1 MILGHLY
8 VVSTTLTRPPKDKLA
23 ICVCSERNL
32 FVWINTNPR
41 PHGVGQFKIVGNS
54 HNALTH
60 DSHLDCSRL
69 TTFLPAEL
77 QAAQDRGPIS
87 NALALAILEFLE
99 TDRPSTLTDG
109 HYGLLVAN
117 LKALV

>member
-23 ICVCSERNL
+23 ICVCNERNL

-41 PHGVGQFKIVGNS
+41 PHGVGQFKIDGNS
-54 HNALTH
+54 HGALNH
-60 DSHLDCSRL
+60 ESHLDCSRL

-77 QAAQDRGPIS
+77 HAAQDRGPIS
-87 NALALAILEFLE
+87 PELASAIVEWLEAE
-99 TDRPSTLTDG
+99 RPITLTDG
-109 HYGLLVAN
+109 HYKLLLDN
-117 LKALV
+117 LRAIA